1 MESTAKN
8 KDNKI
13 SRLAI
18 IKGNED
24 LERLVKKKS
33 SSILFGTFKWL
44 VLIGVAYIILSPLIN
59 IVASSFFS
67 ASDMYNP
74 AVFLIPMEATL
85 DAYRSALVRMDYWST
100 LSQTAIHTFALTLI
114 QVFITSMVGYGFA
127 RFDFPFKKTLFAFV
141 ILTIVI
147 PPNTIMIPLYMLFR
161 NFNPL
166 GLFSVFANGSQNWL
180 GTTRPIYLLTL
191 FGSGLRSGLFI
202 YIFNQFFRGL
212 PKEIEEAAFMDGA
225 GAFYTY
231 FRVMIP
237 NAIPSI
243 VTVTVFSAV
252 WQYNDTFYPRLFA
265 ISSGSL
271 MSMRISTLQA
281 TIANL
286 DEIKDPV
293 IQQIY
298 LHAGIVLVLIP
309 VVIFY
314 VILQRQFIEG
324 IERSGIVG

>member
-1 MESTAKN
+1 MESTVKDKKN
-8 KDNKI
+8 R
-13 SRLAI
+13 STATGV
-18 IKGNED
+18 IKGNEN
-24 LERLVKKKS
+24 LERLVKKRFS
-33 SSILFGTFKWL
+33 SFIFGTFKWL
-44 VLIGVAYIILSPLIN
+44 VLIGVAYIVLSPLIN
-59 IVASSFFS
+59 IAASSFFS
-67 ASDMYNP
+67 ASDIYNP
-74 AVFLIPMEATL
+74 AVFLLPMEATL
-85 DAYRSALVRMDYWST
+85 DAYRAAFLRMNYWST
-100 LSQTAIHTFALTLI
+100 LTQTGIYTILLTLI
-114 QVFITSMVGYGFA
+114 QVGVTSMVGYGFA
-127 RFDFPFKKTLFAFV
+127 RFDFPFKKLLFASV

-147 PPNTIMIPLYMLFR
+147 PAHTIMIPLYMLFR
-161 NFNPL
+161 NFDPFGL
-166 GLFSVFANGSQNWL
+166 LSLFSNGPQNWL
-180 GTTRPIYLLTL
+180 GTTRPVYLMTIM
-191 FGSGLRSGLFI
+191 GSGLRSGLFI

-243 VTVTVFSAV
+243 VTVTVFSVV

-265 ISSGSL
+265 INSESL
-271 MSMRISTLQA
+271 MSMRISTLQS
-281 TIANL
+281 TIAFL
-286 DEIKDPV
+286 DEIRDPV
-293 IQQIY
+293 VQQIY